1 MEYLVVHF
9 PRSRRVNVDGEYH
22 GRTEELI
29 ELEAGTHT
37 VTLDPPPD
45 FRPPELTV
53 VLQDTSP
60 LTPSEATFE
69 PAE

>member
-9 PRSRRVNVDGEYH
+9 ARSRRVKVDGEFH

-37 VTLDPPPD
+37 VTLSPPPN
-45 FRPPELTV
+45 FTPPEQTV
-53 VLQDTSP
+53 VLRETSALSP
-60 LTPSEATFE
+60 CEVTFAL
-69 PAE
+69 AE